1 MSTVVITG
9 STQGIGRGL
18 AEEFCRRGHNVVV
31 SSRDAQRVT
40 DTVAALSNGAA
51 RVTGLACDVA
61 DAEQVQAL
69 WDHASEQHG
78 SVDIWINNAG
88 LARTLWPIME
98 LPQGEIEAMVQTNM
112 LGTINGCR
120 IAVAGMLA
128 QGSGKLFNVLGG
140 GSDGEYFPGLGIY
153 GTTKRGLDYFT
164 NALVKELKDSPIIIA
179 KIRPGIV
186 ITEAVLREIR
196 DHRKKFDQSRK
207 TMNKLADRV
216 ETVAPFL
223 VDRILAT
230 DRSGTKIRWLTGG
243 KIAGRMTLGLV
254 RERPDQFRDFGI

>member
-1 MSTVVITG
+1 VTTVVITG

-18 AEEFCRRGHNVVV
+18 AAEFCHRGHSVVV
-31 SSRDAQRVT
+31 SSRNAQRVS
-40 DTVAALSNGAA
+40 DTVAALSKSGGK
-51 RVTGLACDVA
+51 VTGLACDVA
-61 DAEQVQAL
+61 EAQQVQAL
-69 WDHASEQHG
+69 WDHATGQFG

-98 LPQGEIEAMVQTNM
+98 LPQGEVETMVRTNM

-120 IAVAGMLA
+120 VAVAGMTA

-140 GSDGEYFPGLGIY
+140 GSDGEYFPGLGVY

-164 NALVKELKDSPIIIA
+164 NALVKELKDSPLIVA

-196 DHRKKFDQSRK
+196 DHRDKFDQSRK
-207 TMNKLADRV
+207 TMNRLADRV
-216 ETVAPFL
+216 ETVSPFL

-230 DRSGTKIRWLTGG
+230 DRSGSKIRWLTGG

-254 RERPDQFRDFGI
+254 RERPDQFKDFGI